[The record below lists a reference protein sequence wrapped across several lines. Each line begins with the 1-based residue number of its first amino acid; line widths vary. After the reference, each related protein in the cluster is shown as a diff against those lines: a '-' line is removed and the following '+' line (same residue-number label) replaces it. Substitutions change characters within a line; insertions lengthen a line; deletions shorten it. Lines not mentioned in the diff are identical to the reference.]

1 MSTPPVT
8 TAVRAQPLINNSA
21 MPTHPIPPDVQQLVH
36 DLRVHQVELEM
47 QNEELRCT
55 QVELESAEA
64 LYFDLY
70 ELAPVGYL
78 TLDEQG
84 LILQANL
91 TAATLLGQARS
102 VLLRQ
107 AFSRFVF
114 PADQDS
120 CYLRHQ
126 ELLASRD
133 TQSCELRMTRADGT
147 ACWVN
152 LTARADE
159 CPKGT
164 IVVRL
169 TLADITPQKQ
179 ADQTR
184 QALHQNL
191 TEAHQNLRAMAAQ
204 NEARREFERKH
215 MAREVHDELGQVL
228 TALRMNLSL
237 VQLRFGALDADLVPQ
252 METLKALADRALA
265 GVRNVATHLRP
276 SVLDLGLVPAI
287 EWLCQEFVRT
297 TGVNCTFHLPDP
309 TLTLDE
315 ARAVVLW
322 RIVQES
328 LTNIS
333 RYAQASVVSVCFMQ
347 QGPDLWLHVRDN
359 GCGFDVDVVSRKQS
373 FGLLGMRE
381 RVLVLGG
388 ELTISS
394 RPGKGTRIEVRIPQ
408 DLADAQ
414 DTP

>member
-1 MSTPPVT
+1 
-8 TAVRAQPLINNSA
+8 
-21 MPTHPIPPDVQQLVH
+21 MPTDPIATDVQQLVH

-55 QVELESAEA
+55 QTELQAAEA

-91 TAATLLGQARS
+91 SAATLLGHNRPS
-102 VLLRQ
+102 LLQQ

-120 CYLRHQ
+120 YYLRHQ
-126 ELLASRD
+126 HLLGNPS
-133 TQSCELRMTRADGT
+133 TQSCELRMARADST
-147 ACWVN
+147 PCWVN

-159 CPKGT
+159 SPNGT
-164 IVVRL
+164 TQVRL

-179 ADQTR
+179 ADQAR
-184 QALHQNL
+184 QTMHQNL
-191 TEAHQNLRAMAAQ
+191 TEAHQNLRAMAAES
-204 NEARREFERKH
+204 EARREFERKH
-215 MAREVHDELGQVL
+215 VAREVHDELGQVL
-228 TALRMNLSL
+228 TAMRMNLSL
-237 VQLRFGALDADLVPQ
+237 MQIRFGALDADLLPQ
-252 METLKALADRALA
+252 IESLKAQADRALA

-287 EWLCQEFVRT
+287 DWLCQEFVRN
-297 TGVNCTFHLPDP
+297 TGVDCTFLVPDP
-309 TLTLDE
+309 TLSLDE

-333 RYAQASVVSVCFMQ
+333 RYAQASAVSVCLKK
-347 QGPDLWLHVRDN
+347 QGPDLWLQVRDD
-359 GCGFDVDVVSRKQS
+359 GCGFDLDAVSRKPS

-388 ELTISS
+388 HLAINS
-394 RPGKGTRIEVRIPQ
+394 RPGRGTRLEVRIPQ
-408 DLADAQ
+408 DVADMAGL
-414 DTP
+414 P

>member
-1 MSTPPVT
+1 
-8 TAVRAQPLINNSA
+8 
-21 MPTHPIPPDVQQLVH
+21 MPTDPIPTDSQQLIH

-55 QVELESAEA
+55 QAELQAAEA

-91 TAATLLGQARS
+91 SAATLLGHNRPS
-102 VLLRQ
+102 LLQQ

-120 CYLRHQ
+120 YYLRHQ
-126 ELLASRD
+126 HLLTNPG
-133 TQSCELRMTRADGT
+133 TQSCELRVARADGT
-147 ACWVN
+147 PCWVN

-159 CPKGT
+159 LPNGS
-164 IVVRL
+164 IQVRL
-169 TLADITPQKQ
+169 TLADITPQKLAEQ
-179 ADQTR
+179 AR
-184 QALHQNL
+184 ESMHQNL
-191 TEAHQNLRAMAAQ
+191 TEAHQNLRAMAADS
-204 NEARREFERKH
+204 EARREFERKH

-228 TALRMNLSL
+228 TAMRMNLSL
-237 VQLRFGALDADLVPQ
+237 MQIRFGALDADMLPQ
-252 METLKALADRALA
+252 IKSLKAQADRALA

-287 EWLCQEFVRT
+287 DWLCQEFVRN
-297 TGVNCTFHLPDP
+297 TGVDCTFLVPDP
-309 TLTLDE
+309 TLSLDE

-333 RYAQASVVSVCFMQ
+333 RYAHATVVSVCLKK
-347 QGPDLWLHVRDN
+347 QGPDLWLQVRDD
-359 GCGFDVDVVSRKQS
+359 GCGFDIDAVSRKPS
-373 FGLLGMRE
+373 FGLMGMRE

-388 ELTISS
+388 HLTINS
-394 RPGKGTRIEVRIPQ
+394 RPGRGTRLEVRIPQ
-408 DLADAQ
+408 DVADMAGS
-414 DTP
+414 P

>member
-1 MSTPPVT
+1 
-8 TAVRAQPLINNSA
+8 
-21 MPTHPIPPDVQQLVH
+21 MPTHPILTDLQQLVH
-36 DLRVHQVELEM
+36 ELRVHQVELEM

-55 QVELESAEA
+55 QAELQATEA

-91 TAATLLGQARS
+91 SAATLLGQNRS
-102 VLLRQ
+102 SMLQQ

-120 CYLRHQ
+120 YYLRHQ
-126 ELLASRD
+126 QLLTNPGA
-133 TQSCELRMTRADGT
+133 QSCELRMARADGT

-159 CPKGT
+159 RPNGT
-164 IVVRL
+164 TNVRL

-179 ADQTR
+179 AE
-184 QALHQNL
+184 QARHTMHRNL
-191 TEAHQNLRAMAAQ
+191 TEAHQNLRAMAADS
-204 NEARREFERKH
+204 EARREFERKH
-215 MAREVHDELGQVL
+215 VAREVHDELGQVL

-237 VQLRFGALDADLVPQ
+237 MHIRFGALDADLLPQ
-252 METLKALADRALA
+252 IESLKAQADRALA

-276 SVLDLGLVPAI
+276 SGLDLGLVPAI
-287 EWLCQEFVRT
+287 DWLCQEFVRN
-297 TGVNCTFHLPDP
+297 TGVECTFLVTDP
-309 TLTLDE
+309 TLSLDE

-328 LTNIS
+328 LINIS
-333 RYAQASVVSVCFMQ
+333 RYARASEVNVCFAQ
-347 QGPDLWLHVRDN
+347 RGPDLWLQVRDN
-359 GCGFDVDVVSRKQS
+359 GCGFDLDAVSRKPS

-381 RVLVLGG
+381 RVLVLCGH
-388 ELTISS
+388 LTINS
-394 RPGKGTRIEVRIPQ
+394 RPGRGTRLEVRIPQ
-408 DLADAQ
+408 NVADIAG
-414 DTP
+414 TP